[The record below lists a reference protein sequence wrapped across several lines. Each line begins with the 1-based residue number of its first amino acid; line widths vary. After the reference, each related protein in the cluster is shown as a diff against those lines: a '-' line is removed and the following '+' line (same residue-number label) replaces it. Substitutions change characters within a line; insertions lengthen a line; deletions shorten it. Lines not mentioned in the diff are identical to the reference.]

1 MASEASTE
9 SKELLKQAIAMH
21 RDGNLTHSESLYNK
35 VLELDPKQ
43 TDALQLL
50 GVIAAQLGNTSLAIE
65 RVNQSIAINPNQP
78 GALNNLGNMLVREE
92 RYEEALDAFERA
104 IHFDPDNA
112 QSHFHAG
119 HVFGYLNRHLDAFT
133 AYTRATELDPQ
144 NATAW
149 NALGA
154 SLEKLG
160 RLDDAVQAYQ
170 KSIAISPEY
179 IGPRDGLGRALRL
192 AGRLDEAM
200 DVYQQWLSI
209 DPGNPIAE
217 HFILVCG
224 APENAPERAS
234 QDYVKRT
241 FDGFA
246 DTFDSLLSRLDYR
259 VPEQLGKIANELVAD
274 QDRGTLRIVDL
285 GCGTGLCG
293 RYLNDLASHLVGVD
307 LSPMML
313 AKARQRELYDE
324 LVEAELTQYLID
336 CSEQYDLMVSADTL
350 IYIGD
355 LRLTFDAAA
364 AALRPGGAFVF
375 SIEKLESEARQAN
388 ANANGFQLGTSGRYQ
403 HTEACIRDWLQARGF
418 SVNECIETEVR
429 KEGLEGVTGYLFTAT
444 RNPTD

>member
-9 SKELLKQAIAMH
+9 SKELLKQAIALH
-21 RDGNLTHSESLYNK
+21 RDGNLTQSESLYHK

-43 TDALQLL
+43 TDAMQLL

-92 RYEEALDAFERA
+92 RYDEALDAYERA

-112 QSHFHAG
+112 QAYFHLG
-119 HVFGYLNRHLDAFT
+119 HVLGYLNRHLDACS
-133 AYTRATELDPQ
+133 AYTRSTELNPEDS
-144 NATAW
+144 TAW
-149 NALGA
+149 YSLGE

-160 RLDDAVQAYQ
+160 RLDDAVQAHR
-170 KSIAISPEY
+170 KSIAISPDY
-179 IGPRDGLGRALRL
+179 IAPRDGLGRALRL
-192 AGRLDEAM
+192 AGRLEEALE
-200 DVYQQWLSI
+200 VYQQWLAM

-246 DTFDSLLSRLDYR
+246 ETFDSLLSRLDYC
-259 VPEQLGKIANELVAD
+259 VPERLGKIANELVDD

-293 RYLNDLASHLVGVD
+293 QYLKDLASQLIGVD

-313 AKARQRELYDE
+313 AKAKERNQYDE

-336 CSEQYDLMVSADTL
+336 CTEPFDLIVSADTL

-355 LRLTFDAAA
+355 LRPTFDAAA
-364 AALRPGGAFVF
+364 AALRPGGTLVF
-375 SIEKLESEARQAN
+375 SIEKLESETAPDDPDHFR
-388 ANANGFQLGTSGRYQ
+388 LGTTGRYQ
-403 HTEACIRDWLQARGF
+403 HTEACIRNWLQARGF
-418 SVNECIETEVR
+418 SVKACTETEVR
-429 KEGLEGVTGYLFTAT
+429 KEGHDSVMGYLFTAI